1 MSTGNDDSK
10 PPIDDESTLARP
22 KPRLVHSISNEPTL
36 VGGKSASATA
46 DVDDLPPIRSRGSE
60 RLRRMAP
67 ILAVMVAALA
77 MGPFISRFIDSYRA
91 VVMDLKDGEMMIQ
104 QPMRPARWISAI
116 DVQPRTM
123 IEKNAFSWNP
133 HPVEPS
139 PKDAPLLELAE
150 RWQSSY
156 EGVIVEM
163 RPPNAPG
170 RGAVAV
176 VQTPDGNRF
185 EISMF
190 AEHLAT
196 ASVGRVL
203 HKERSSWDPVML
215 PARSGPSGGF
225 SLDPTKQ
232 PPKPEAPKPDAPKP
246 DAPTPKPE
254 AP

>member
-1 MSTGNDDSK
+1 MSTGNDGK

-36 VGGKSASATA
+36 VGGKAAAKA
-46 DVDDLPPIRSRGSE
+46 DVDDLPPIRSRGAE
-60 RLRRMAP
+60 RLRRMGP

-77 MGPFISRFIDSYRA
+77 CGPFISRFIDSYRA
-91 VVMDLKDGEMMIQ
+91 VVMDHNDGKMMIQ

-116 DVQPRTM
+116 DAQPRTI
-123 IEKNAFSWNP
+123 IEKGAFSWNP
-133 HPVEPS
+133 HPVEATV
-139 PKDAPLLELAE
+139 KDAPLIELAE
-150 RWQSSY
+150 RWQSTY

-176 VQTPDGNRF
+176 VQTQDGTRF
-185 EISMF
+185 EVSMF

-203 HKERSSWDPVML
+203 HKDKSSWDPVML

-225 SLDPTKQ
+225 ALDPTKQ
-232 PPKPEAPKPDAPKP
+232 QAPQPPAPPKNP
-246 DAPTPKPE
+246 
-254 AP
+254 